1 MKDENITPKA
11 QSEIISEEQMEDV
24 LDLMIRSGTIPD
36 PRIDDEKARQAKQE
50 KARKVYHNT
59 LLLFQR
65 YRDIIWV
72 LQSFTTEVATEL
84 DQPLSD
90 IDRLLSAVDVQLSL
104 GNRKLENQLSRTGKT
119 RMLIDRVRRASPGTG
134 NCSMTCFI
142 RPTLPMKSFP
152 TETSCTGSRYRI
164 GSITVF
170 VSRHWTSFPCSCGQL
185 RATWACGSKGWK
197 S

>member
-1 MKDENITPKA
+1 MKDKKQVQNEQVETIT
-11 QSEIISEEQMEDV
+11 EGQMEDV

-36 PRIDDEKARQAKQE
+36 PRVDDEKARQAKQE

-90 IDRLLSAVDVQLSL
+90 IDQRQRLWSSFANGETFLPTKNQEDRQ
-104 GNRKLENQLSRTGKT
+104 NRLFCRKE
-119 RMLIDRVRRASPGTG
+119 P
-134 NCSMTCFI
+134 
-142 RPTLPMKSFP
+142 
-152 TETSCTGSRYRI
+152 Y
-164 GSITVF
+164 
-170 VSRHWTSFPCSCGQL
+170 
-185 RATWACGSKGWK
+185 
-197 S
+197 

>member
-1 MKDENITPKA
+1 MKDKNITTKA

-90 IDRLLSAVDVQLSL
+90 IDRLLSNS
-104 GNRKLENQLSRTGKT
+104 SST
-119 RMLIDRVRRASPGTG
+119 RGRPCVISSALAIPPVWNVLI
-134 NCSMTCFI
+134 
-142 RPTLPMKSFP
+142 
-152 TETSCTGSRYRI
+152 
-164 GSITVF
+164 
-170 VSRHWTSFPCSCGQL
+170 VS
-185 RATWACGSKGWK
+185 
-197 S
+197 